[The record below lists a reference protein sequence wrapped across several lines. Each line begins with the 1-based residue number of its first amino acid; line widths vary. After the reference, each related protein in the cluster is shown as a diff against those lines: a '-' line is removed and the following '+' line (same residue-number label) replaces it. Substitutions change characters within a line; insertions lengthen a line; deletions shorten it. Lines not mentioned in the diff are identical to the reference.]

1 MKITSYYPVLATSD
15 VAAAHGFYQRHFGFQ
30 AAYLSDWYV
39 HLAHPMHPQVALA
52 LVDHRHESV
61 PPSGRVPAAG
71 MLLNFEVDDVDAEY
85 ARLQQAAVDVLVPL
99 RDEAFGQRHFIV
111 GGPDGVLIDVISP
124 IPPTETYAAHYVEPA
139 A

>member
-1 MKITSYYPVLATSD
+1 MITSYYPVLATGD
-15 VAAAHGFYQRHFGFQ
+15 VAAAHRFYERHFGFR

-39 HLAHPMHPQVALA
+39 HLAHPAHPEVALA
-52 LVDHRHESV
+52 LVDHRHETV
-61 PPSGRVPAAG
+61 PAVGRVPAAG

-85 ARLQQAAVDVLVPL
+85 ARLSQAALDVVVPL

-111 GGPDGVLIDVISP
+111 RGPDGVLIDVITP
-124 IPPTETYAAHYVEPA
+124 TPPTEAYAANYVGPA